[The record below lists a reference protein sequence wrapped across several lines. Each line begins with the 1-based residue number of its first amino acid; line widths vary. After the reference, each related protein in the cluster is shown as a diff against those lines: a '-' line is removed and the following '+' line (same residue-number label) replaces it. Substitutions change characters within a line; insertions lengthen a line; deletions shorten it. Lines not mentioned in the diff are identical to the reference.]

1 MISYPGLWTLF
12 AMLGT
17 SAILVGIL
25 WYRLGSSAEYREA
38 EPDQAI
44 ESKTIDPLDE
54 QSRPVPRET
63 AVLEDDVKA
72 RA

>member
-1 MISYPGLWTLF
+1 LF

-17 SAILVGIL
+17 SAVLVGIL
-25 WYRLGSSAEYREA
+25 WYRLGSSAEYHEA
-38 EPDQAI
+38 EPEQAI

-54 QSRPVPRET
+54 QSRPVPRKT

-72 RA
+72 RV